1 MFNKPIKVQQY
12 KVDFG
17 ALSVL
22 KFNSQTCLFTRM
34 CGNVKLREKECEN
47 YREKSK
53 ESEKKE
59 GKKEIRQCPLTQHE
73 EQCKDS

>member
-1 MFNKPIKVQQY
+1 
-12 KVDFG
+12 
-17 ALSVL
+17 
-22 KFNSQTCLFTRM
+22 M